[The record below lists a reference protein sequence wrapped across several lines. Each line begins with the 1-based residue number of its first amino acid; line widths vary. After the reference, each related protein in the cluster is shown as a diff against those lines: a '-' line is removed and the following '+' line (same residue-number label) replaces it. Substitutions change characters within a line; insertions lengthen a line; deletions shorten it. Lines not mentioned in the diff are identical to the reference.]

1 MPPPIILHL
10 DMDAFFASI
19 EQAINPAFRGKPLI
33 VGSRR
38 KKYLTV
44 VAACSYEA
52 KAFGI
57 ESGMLSADAFALCP
71 SAEFVPADSARYT
84 YTSSAIAEML
94 EKYSDRLERA
104 SIDEF
109 YLDLTAEG
117 PQRAAAIGA
126 EIRAWIKK
134 ELFIT
139 GSIGIAPA
147 KIVAKMAAKSC
158 KPDGLK
164 VVEPEQVQ
172 DFLGKLPV
180 QKVPGIGPH
189 LTAYLNEVSIFT
201 LGELRAAPLEW
212 LIKRFG
218 KTGAWMSQVSQGI
231 DPEEVGSI
239 YDPDAPPKSIGHSY
253 TLERELCRRQ
263 DIEGWI
269 RMLSEMV
276 AFRMR
281 KEGVEASTAHLYI
294 RGRFYS
300 FARGKKFRCVSSDP
314 EVIYERSLN
323 ILRSFGLKTYS
334 VKALGVSA
342 SGLSLAEPVQL
353 FTEDKRRQELLKAV
367 DRINERFGE
376 WSICPAVIKDIRR

>member
-1 MPPPIILHL
+1 MDSPVILHL

-38 KKYLTV
+38 KKYQTV

-57 ESGMLSADAFALCP
+57 ASGMLSADAFKLCP
-71 SAEFVPADSARYT
+71 LAQFIHADSSKYT
-84 YTSSAIAEML
+84 YTSGAIAEML

-109 YLDLTAEG
+109 YLDLTSEG
-117 PQRAAAIGA
+117 FQRAAAIA
-126 EIRAWIKK
+126 REIKARIKK
-134 ELFIT
+134 DLSIT

-164 VVEPEQVQ
+164 LLEPGAVR
-172 DFLGKLPV
+172 DFLGPLPV
-180 QKVPGIGPH
+180 EKVPGIGPRLKVH
-189 LTAYLNEVSIFT
+189 LNELSIFT
-201 LGELRAAPLEW
+201 LAQLAAAPEEW
-212 LIKRFG
+212 LVSRFG
-218 KTGAWMSQVSQGI
+218 KTGAWMSRVSRGI
-231 DPEEVGSI
+231 DPEEVCSLH
-239 YDPDAPPKSIGHSY
+239 DPDLPPKSIGHSY

-276 AFRMR
+276 AFRLR
-281 KEGVEASTAHLYI
+281 KEGYEASVAHLYV
-294 RGRFYS
+294 RGRLYS
-300 FARGKKFRCVSSDP
+300 CSREKKFRCSSSDP
-314 EVIYERSLN
+314 EEIYKRSLN
-323 ILRSFGLKTYS
+323 ILQSFGLRTFS

-342 SGLSLAEPVQL
+342 SCLSLSQPACL
-353 FTEDKRRQELLKAV
+353 FTEDKRRQELLRAV

>member
-1 MPPPIILHL
+1 
-10 DMDAFFASI
+10 
-19 EQAINPAFRGKPLI
+19 
-33 VGSRR
+33 
-38 KKYLTV
+38 
-44 VAACSYEA
+44 VAA
-52 KAFGI
+52 
-57 ESGMLSADAFALCP
+57 
-71 SAEFVPADSARYT
+71 DSSRYT

-94 EKYSDRLERA
+94 ERYSNRLERA

-117 PQRAAAIGA
+117 VARAAAIAA
-126 EIRAWIKK
+126 EIRARIKK
-134 ELFIT
+134 EFSIT

-158 KPDGLK
+158 KPDGLR
-164 VVEPEQVQ
+164 VLAPDQVR
-172 DFLGKLPV
+172 DFLDRLSV

-189 LTAYLNEVSIFT
+189 LTSYLNELSIFT
-201 LGELRAAPLEW
+201 LGELSAAPVEW
-212 LIKRFG
+212 LIQRFG
-218 KTGAWMSQVSQGI
+218 KTGAWMSQVSRGI

-276 AFRMR
+276 AFRLR
-281 KEGVEASTAHLYI
+281 KEGVEASTAHLYL
-294 RGRFYS
+294 RGRFYFLS
-300 FARGKKFRCVSSDP
+300 REKKFRSASSDP

-323 ILRSFGLKTYS
+323 IMRSFGLKTFS

-342 SGLSLAEPVQL
+342 SGLAQTEPACL

-376 WSICPAVIKDIRR
+376 WAICPAVIKDIKR